1 VTLAGRRKV
10 IFVGG
15 TPFSGAD
22 VVAELLDGHPGAVA
36 LPVRLRFHSDPRG
49 IPALLGGR
57 IGLEDFV
64 AELESRD
71 VAMLV
76 SQEALDTA
84 IATFRTAYEDD
95 PIDACRALFWT
106 LLDGVAADEAAG
118 TLVEA
123 SPENLHE
130 AHTLARLVPEA
141 RFAHV
146 VRDGRDVAAAAAEAG
161 AAPHRLIAAVEW
173 WADGLRE
180 VERGIRGEEDGASY
194 AVPEERL
201 ATVVLDELAVGD
213 RESAHRDLL
222 ERLDLDVGASLP
234 PDASARLEPAAVG
247 RGRWRTL
254 ARGPGAWRLSRR
266 YAGALDELLD
276 ERNHAAEP
284 LLAARERL
292 G

>member
-1 VTLAGRRKV
+1 VTLAGRREV

-15 TPFSGAD
+15 TPCSGAD
-22 VVAELLDGHPGAVA
+22 VVAEILGAHSAAVA

-64 AELESRD
+64 GELWSRD
-71 VAMLV
+71 IATLL
-76 SQEALDTA
+76 SQEALGAA
-84 IATFRTAYEDD
+84 ITTFRTAYADD
-95 PIDACRALFWT
+95 PLEASRALFWT
-106 LLDGVAADEAAG
+106 LLDAAAADEAAG

-123 SPENLHE
+123 SPENLLE
-130 AHTLARLVPEA
+130 AHTLARLVPES

-146 VRDGRDVAAAAAEAG
+146 IRDGRDAAAAAAESG

-173 WADGLRE
+173 WADRQRE
-180 VERGIRGEEDGASY
+180 VERGIRGEEDGTPY

-213 RESAHRDLL
+213 REGAYRALL
-222 ERLDLDVGASLP
+222 EGLALERDASLP
-234 PDASARLEPAAVG
+234 PEASARLEPGALG
-247 RGRWRTL
+247 RGRWRTH

-266 YAGALDELLD
+266 YARALDELLD
-276 ERNHAAEP
+276 EGNHAAGP